1 MIPAKQSTSD
11 TNKNVVF
18 VLFDDVTLV
27 DFTGA
32 TEVFNNVPN
41 FVLHWLAPTMDPIT
55 TSENMKVLPTG
66 TFADAPADIE
76 ILFVPGGN
84 YKGIA
89 ASMFDERYRSFLAAA
104 SARAVWT
111 GSVCTGA
118 FILAAAGGLTD
129 CHATTYWS
137 QLHNLSLLKE
147 KYGITVD
154 QDHYPRYLIDAEK
167 KRFSGGGI
175 SSSIDLALELTRQV
189 VDNKTSQTA
198 QLFIQYA
205 PGPPNQSGDPS
216 QAPPEITKEVT
227 AMEEGYTA
235 NINEAVL
242 KLLSEQPVAQSTK

>member
-1 MIPAKQSTSD
+1 MTNSVISTTTDSA
-11 TNKNVVF
+11 TKNVVF
-18 VLFDDVTLV
+18 VLYDYVTLV

-55 TSENMKVLPTG
+55 TSENMQVLPTG
-66 TFADAPADIE
+66 TFDDAPEEIE

-84 YKGIA
+84 FKGIA
-89 ASMFDERYRSFLAAA
+89 ASMFDVRYRNFIGEA
-104 SARAVWT
+104 SAKAVWT

-118 FILAAAGGLTD
+118 FILAAAGGLTN

-137 QLHNLSLLKE
+137 QLHNLSLLKD

-154 QDHYPRYLIDAEK
+154 QHHYPRYLIDAK
-167 KRFSGGGI
+167 QKRFSGGGI
-175 SSSIDLALELTRQV
+175 SSSIDLALELAKRI
-189 VDNKTSQTA
+189 VDNASSQMA

-216 QAPPEITKEVT
+216 QAPPEITKQAI
-227 AMEEGYTA
+227 AMQAGYTA
-235 NINEAVL
+235 HINEAVMQL
-242 KLLSEQPVAQSTK
+242 INE

>member
-1 MIPAKQSTSD
+1 MPNSITRSQTTTD
-11 TNKNVVF
+11 VNKHVVF

-32 TEVFNNVPN
+32 TEIFNNVPD

-66 TFADAPADIE
+66 TFDDAPQDIE
-76 ILFVPGGN
+76 ILFIPGGN
-84 YKGIA
+84 YKGIN
-89 ASMFDERYRSFLAAA
+89 ASMFDTRYRDFIGKA

-118 FILAAAGGLTD
+118 FILAAAGGLNN
-129 CHATTYWS
+129 CQATTYWS
-137 QLHNLSLLKE
+137 QLPNLSLLKD
-147 KYGITVD
+147 KFGITVD
-154 QDHYPRYLIDAEK
+154 QDHYPRYLIDAEQ

-175 SSSIDLALELTRQV
+175 SSSIDLALELVKRIV
-189 VDNKTSQTA
+189 NNEASEMA

-216 QAPPEITKEVT
+216 QAPPEITKKVT
-227 AMEEGYTA
+227 AMEAGYSA
-235 NINEAVL
+235 EINKAVMQLINE
-242 KLLSEQPVAQSTK
+242 

>member
-1 MIPAKQSTSD
+1 MSNSVID
-11 TNKNVVF
+11 TTAGNATKNVVF
-18 VLFDDVTLV
+18 VLYDYVTLV

-32 TEVFNNVPN
+32 TEVFNNVPD

-66 TFADAPADIE
+66 TFDDAPDEIE

-84 YKGIA
+84 FKGIS
-89 ASMFDERYRSFLAAA
+89 ASMFDVRYRNFIGEA

-118 FILAAAGGLTD
+118 FILAAAGGLTN
-129 CHATTYWS
+129 CYATTYWS
-137 QLHNLSLLKE
+137 QLQNLSLLKD

-154 QDHYPRYLIDAEK
+154 EHHYPRYLIDAK
-167 KRFSGGGI
+167 QKRFSGGGI
-175 SSSIDLALELTRQV
+175 SSSIDLALELTKRI
-189 VDNKTSQTA
+189 VDNSSSQMA

-216 QAPPEITKEVT
+216 QAPPEITKEAI
-227 AMEEGYTA
+227 AMQTGYTA
-235 NINEAVL
+235 HINEAVMQL
-242 KLLSEQPVAQSTK
+242 INE